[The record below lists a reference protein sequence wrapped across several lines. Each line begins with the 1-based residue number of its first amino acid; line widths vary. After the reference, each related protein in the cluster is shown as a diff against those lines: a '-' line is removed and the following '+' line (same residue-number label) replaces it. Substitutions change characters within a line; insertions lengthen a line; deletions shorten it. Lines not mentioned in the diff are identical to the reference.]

1 MDCVVCG
8 CTQEVEIHGH
18 TQCSKCGR
26 ILDGDC
32 CQGSQQS
39 DTKKEIKTPQVD
51 SPTNSP
57 KSI

>member
-39 DTKKEIKTPQVD
+39 DTKDKDWDYRIENDKDCDQ
-51 SPTNSP
+51 
-57 KSI
+57 